1 MANFVPLLCL
11 SIICL
16 IISPPPVQAHGGN
29 GNINDGDDGSKG
41 WIKLPVLPPFS
52 DSHIPGVLLNTGKN
66 ITEFV
71 LNEALGG
78 VQFPFKIIQRLGKVI
93 FGDHRDT
100 GHKMLSIIDFVIEQ
114 TGSGAT
120 YHLRFIKT
128 FLTTIYRMYI
138 NMVAIFEPSA
148 VAFLEPLNTR
158 GSAVFGHRDSYTAPY
173 TFPQQHTAKH

>member
-1 MANFVPLLCL
+1 MENFVPLLCL
-11 SIICL
+11 SIIFL
-16 IISPPPVQAHGGN
+16 IISSPVQAHGGN